1 MASSILKEIEELH
14 AFLERKD
21 YEPYQSLSSTHQ
33 QSPAPQTVPAPIP
46 AHPNASINTA
56 ERSVDKLGIA
66 IEAAEQ
72 EMEAALRRT
81 TEVHKSQLRQKE
93 MELSEL
99 QRQLVAKDRCIDG
112 LRDTLSTTKR
122 TYEGRLA
129 QLEEALGTKTAK
141 VAELTQ
147 ELRVAA
153 TARQAAETHLDRA
166 AALHEQDVAHQRA
179 RQAQKVEQQRV
190 MYEQQIAD
198 LQAVNAE
205 LSQTARARADEAAR
219 AQLARADEVARAQ
232 AAVNAER
239 AELSRAS
246 RDVLE
251 LRRQVEALNDK
262 LLVARVEGRTEREQ
276 LAVKVEDLKRRLK
289 SERGL
294 RKSCEKWMRS
304 ELKSREEM
312 ELLLGVVKDAAG
324 KDGHN
329 PLGKHRPALTS
340 FAQEDTEVRDLLARM
355 SRMAAAGS
363 ASPSPTKP
371 ALLNS
376 SQPLQSG
383 MDHLGRTPSTR
394 PDQRPM
400 NGSPPAYTPHGQ
412 VAELSELHRQAAE
425 DNQRL
430 RAELAVSKRLMAE
443 RLRGF

>member
-14 AFLERKD
+14 NFLERKE
-21 YEPYQSLSSTHQ
+21 YEPYQSLSGTYQ
-33 QSPAPQTVPAPIP
+33 QSPAPSAPQTVPAPVP
-46 AHPNASINTA
+46 AHPHASINTA
-56 ERSVDKLGIA
+56 ERSVDKLGVA

-93 MELSEL
+93 TELSEL

-129 QLEEALGTKTAK
+129 QLEEALGAKTAK

-153 TARQAAETHLDRA
+153 NARQAAETHLDRA
-166 AALHEQDVAHQRA
+166 ATLHEQDVAHQRA

-205 LSQTARARADEAAR
+205 LSQTARARADEPVR
-219 AQLARADEVARAQ
+219 AQRARADDVARAQ

-262 LLVARVEGRTEREQ
+262 LLVARVEGRTER
-276 LAVKVEDLKRRLK
+276 VSVVP
-289 SERGL
+289 RG
-294 RKSCEKWMRS
+294 R
-304 ELKSREEM
+304 
-312 ELLLGVVKDAAG
+312 G
-324 KDGHN
+324 
-329 PLGKHRPALTS
+329 
-340 FAQEDTEVRDLLARM
+340 
-355 SRMAAAGS
+355 
-363 ASPSPTKP
+363 
-371 ALLNS
+371 
-376 SQPLQSG
+376 
-383 MDHLGRTPSTR
+383 PSTNFFSR
-394 PDQRPM
+394 
-400 NGSPPAYTPHGQ
+400 
-412 VAELSELHRQAAE
+412 
-425 DNQRL
+425 
-430 RAELAVSKRLMAE
+430 
-443 RLRGF
+443 